1 MADQKMRS
9 GPDRPALVVA
19 VLLLAVAGLVARDA
33 ASQTIV
39 SNYGI
44 GPTAMPY
51 VVAGGLAL
59 LGLAHLVVAFRDGLP
74 APDTADPRALGWI
87 IAGLV
92 GFIACVTLDGG
103 FSIATAML
111 FGFTARGFGREA
123 LVKDLAIGFFMG
135 LIIYVI
141 FFKLLTLSLPAGPL
155 ERLLV

>member
-1 MADQKMRS
+1 MANEKTRS
-9 GPDRPALVVA
+9 GPDRAALVVG
-19 VLLLAVAGLVARDA
+19 VLLLAVAALVARDA

-39 SNYGI
+39 SSYGV

-51 VVAGGLAL
+51 VVASGIGL

-74 APDTADPRALGWI
+74 APDSSDPRALGWI
-87 IAGLV
+87 VAGLV
-92 GFIACVTLDGG
+92 GFIACVALGGG
-103 FSIATAML
+103 FIVATALL

-123 LVKDLAIGFFMG
+123 LVADLVIGFVMG
-135 LIIYVI
+135 LVIYVV

>member
-1 MADQKMRS
+1 MANEKTRS
-9 GPDRPALVVA
+9 GPDRAALVVG
-19 VLLLAVAGLVARDA
+19 VLLLAVAALVARDA

-39 SNYGI
+39 SSYGV

-51 VVAGGLAL
+51 VVASGLGL

-74 APDTADPRALGWI
+74 APDSSDPRALGWI
-87 IAGLV
+87 VAGLV
-92 GFIACVTLDGG
+92 GFIACVALGGG
-103 FSIATAML
+103 FIVATALL

-123 LVKDLAIGFFMG
+123 LVADLVIGFMMG
-135 LIIYVI
+135 LVIYVV

>member
-1 MADQKMRS
+1 MANEKTRS
-9 GPDRPALVVA
+9 GPDRAALVA
-19 VLLLAVAGLVARDA
+19 GVLLLAVAALVARDA

-39 SNYGI
+39 SSYGV

-51 VVAGGLAL
+51 VVASGLGL

-74 APDTADPRALGWI
+74 APDSSDPRALGWI
-87 IAGLV
+87 VAGLV
-92 GFIACVTLDGG
+92 GFIACVALGGG
-103 FSIATAML
+103 FIVATALL

-123 LVKDLAIGFFMG
+123 LVTDLVIGFVMG
-135 LIIYVI
+135 LVIYVV

>member
-1 MADQKMRS
+1 MANEKTRS
-9 GPDRPALVVA
+9 GPDRAALVVG
-19 VLLLAVAGLVARDA
+19 VLLLAVAALVARDA

-39 SNYGI
+39 SNYGV

-51 VVAGGLAL
+51 VVASGLGL

-74 APDTADPRALGWI
+74 APDSSDPRALGWI
-87 IAGLV
+87 VAGLV
-92 GFIACVTLDGG
+92 GFIACVALSGG
-103 FSIATAML
+103 FIVATALL

-123 LVKDLAIGFFMG
+123 LVADLVIGFVMG
-135 LIIYVI
+135 LVIYVV